1 MKTCRSYTLLLLA
14 PAADV
19 DNAESSVADPGKT
32 KVSAVVALAE
42 SSLGVAPVS
51 VPVGS
56 SGGGMGVVGSET
68 SPGFAGK
75 ICSSWRGV
83 EV

>member
-56 SGGGMGVVGSET
+56 SGGGMGV
-68 SPGFAGK
+68 K
-75 ICSSWRGV
+75 LHRGLLARYV
-83 EV
+83 LHGEGWKCE